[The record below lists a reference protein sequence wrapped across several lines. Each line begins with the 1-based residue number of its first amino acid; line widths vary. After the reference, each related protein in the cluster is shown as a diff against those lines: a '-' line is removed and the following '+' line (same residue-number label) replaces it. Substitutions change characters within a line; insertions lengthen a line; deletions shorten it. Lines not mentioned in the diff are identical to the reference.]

1 MLIYSD
7 CVSDTNQYEPKYYYF
22 CGRGLD
28 QYWVGLDMGGRGLE
42 NIFKDT
48 FGSEGCVLPEDA
60 RVPLQ
65 AVRLMHD

>member
-1 MLIYSD
+1 MSQNTTTFVGVALTNIGWGLI
-7 CVSDTNQYEPKYYYF
+7 
-22 CGRGLD
+22 
-28 QYWVGLDMGGRGLE
+28 WGGGLE